1 MFVFISCYSWREFA
15 ISHVPHS
22 MDEGKSIGRVSKME
36 VGVVSNFYTRPMDDS
51 DMLPIIVFYFLLY
64 TSFLFTGRLGEREDD
79 DFGK

>member
-1 MFVFISCYSWREFA
+1 
-15 ISHVPHS
+15 
-22 MDEGKSIGRVSKME
+22 
-36 VGVVSNFYTRPMDDS
+36 MDDS

>member
-1 MFVFISCYSWREFA
+1 MFISCYSWREFA
-15 ISHVPHS
+15 ISHVPRL
-22 MDEGKSIGRVSKME
+22 MEGKSIGRVSKME